1 MKKML
6 AMILA
11 LAMAVSLC
19 ACAGSGGSGS
29 SGNSG
34 SSSGSGSS
42 AGGDSA
48 ATEDFTPV
56 TWKFGNQHNSTQIAT
71 IIDKEIAEEIEAAT
85 EGRVQ
90 IDLYTDS
97 ALGDYTS
104 VFDEL
109 MLGTVQMANITGV
122 DTYGGLLN
130 AAMIPYLL
138 TDWEQCNVAYRPDG
152 VIFGAVSELLEGLG
166 VKLMGFVPEDFVGI
180 GTQKELTNANVPGAE
195 KGALIRVPMTDV
207 FALSTMDLGFRTSSI
222 AYSDSYAALQTGV
235 VDGMDGNGALA
246 TCTAFGDVTKYFYN
260 YQHLCEATMILISA
274 SAWNE
279 LLPQDQEAITKII
292 YDKCTEIPGRA
303 QALEEEYMAKMT
315 ADYGIEIVNFTPEEL
330 EAFAASCREKVWPQ
344 LAEAYPDGFL
354 DEVLAD
360 IQGNM

>member
-1 MKKML
+1 MKK
-6 AMILA
+6 AFATILA
-11 LAMAVSLC
+11 LTLALSLA
-19 ACAGSGGSGS
+19 ACGSEPASPTPS
-29 SGNSG
+29 APDSPK
-34 SSSGSGSS
+34 SSSSV
-42 AGGDSA
+42 
-48 ATEDFTPV
+48 EEFTPV

-71 IIDKEIAEEIEAAT
+71 IIDKEIAEEIETAT
-85 EGRVQ
+85 EGRVK

-138 TDWEQCNVAYRPDG
+138 TDWDQCNVAYRPDG
-152 VIFGAVSELLEGLG
+152 VIFGAVSELLDGLG

-180 GTQKELTNANVPGAE
+180 GTQKELTNATVPNAE
-195 KGALIRVPMTDV
+195 KGALVRVPMTDV

-222 AYSDSYAALQTGV
+222 AYSDAYAALQTGV

-274 SAWNE
+274 QAWNA
-279 LLPQDQEAITKII
+279 LLPEDQEAITEII
-292 YDKCTEIPGRA
+292 YNKCTEIPERA
-303 QALEEEYMAKMT
+303 QALENEYMEKMT
-315 ADYGIEIVNFTPEEL
+315 ADYGIEIVNFTSEEL
-330 EAFAASCREKVWPQ
+330 EGFAASCRENVWPQ
-344 LAEAYPDGFL
+344 LAQAYPDGFL
-354 DEVLAD
+354 DKVLAD
-360 IQGNM
+360 IQNNM

>member
-1 MKKML
+1 MKKAL
-6 AMILA
+6 ALILA
-11 LAMAVSLC
+11 LAMTVSLV
-19 ACAGSGGSGS
+19 ACGGSS
-29 SGNSG
+29 QPAPSDPAPSNNSEN
-34 SSSGSGSS
+34 
-42 AGGDSA
+42 SA
-48 ATEDFTPV
+48 ATENFTPV

-71 IIDKEIAEEIEAAT
+71 IIDKEIVEEIEAAT
-85 EGRVQ
+85 EGRVK
-90 IDLYTDS
+90 IELYTDS

-138 TDWEQCNVAYRPDG
+138 TDWDQCNVAYRPDG
-152 VIFGAVSELLEGLG
+152 VIFGAVSDLLDGLG

-180 GTQKELTNANVPGAE
+180 GCQKELANANVPGVE

-222 AYSDSYAALQTGV
+222 AYSDAYAALQTGV

-279 LLPQDQEAITKII
+279 LLPQDQEAITNII
-292 YDKCTEIPGRA
+292 YNKCKEIPERA
-303 QALEEEYMAKMT
+303 KALEIEYMEKMT
-315 ADYGIEIVNFTPEEL
+315 ADYGIEIVNFTPDEL
-330 EAFAASCREKVWPQ
+330 EAFAASCRKNVWPK

-354 DEVLAD
+354 DDVLAD
-360 IQGNM
+360 IQNNM

>member
-1 MKKML
+1 MKKIFASL
-6 AMILA
+6 LA
-11 LAMAVSLC
+11 LSMMMSLA
-19 ACAGSGGSGS
+19 ACGGSPS
-29 SGNSG
+29 SG
-34 SSSGSGSS
+34 SSSGSSDVS
-42 AGGDSA
+42 A
-48 ATEDFTPV
+48 EEFTPV

-138 TDWEQCNVAYRPDG
+138 TDWDQCNVAYRPDG
-152 VIFGAVSELLEGLG
+152 VIFQNVSNLLDGLG

-180 GTQKELTNANVPGAE
+180 GSQVELKNANVPGVE

-222 AYSDSYAALQTGV
+222 AYSDSYASLQTGV

-274 SAWNE
+274 SAWNQ
-279 LLPQDQEAITKII
+279 LLPQDQEAITQII
-292 YDKCTEIPGRA
+292 QNKCKEIPERA
-303 QALEEEYMAKMT
+303 EALELEYMEKMT
-315 ADYGIEIVNFTPEEL
+315 NDYGIQIVNFTPEEL
-330 EAFAASCREKVWPQ
+330 ESFAASCRENVWPK
-344 LAEAYPDGFL
+344 LAEAYPEGFL
-354 DEVLAD
+354 DDVLAD
-360 IQGNM
+360 IQNNM

>member
-1 MKKML
+1 MKR
-6 AMILA
+6 IFA
-11 LAMAVSLC
+11 LIFAFAMAMSLV
-19 ACAGSGGSGS
+19 ACGGNDASTS
-29 SGNSG
+29 DNTET
-34 SSSGSGSS
+34 
-42 AGGDSA
+42 DP
-48 ATEDFTPV
+48 EDFTPV
-56 TWKFGNQHNSTQIAT
+56 TWKFGNQHNSLQIAT
-71 IIDKEIAEEIEAAT
+71 IIDQEIVEEIEAAT

-90 IDLYTDS
+90 IELYTDS

-138 TDWEQCNVAYRPDG
+138 TDWDQCNIAYRPDG
-152 VIFGAVSELLEGLG
+152 VIFREVSNLLDGLG

-180 GTQKELTNANVPGAE
+180 GSQVELTNANIPGAE

-207 FALSTMDLGFRTSSI
+207 FALSCMDLGFRTSSI
-222 AYSDSYAALQTGV
+222 SYSDSYAALQTGV

-246 TCTAFGDVTKYFYN
+246 TCTAFGDVTNYFYN

-274 SAWNE
+274 SAWDE
-279 LLPQDQEAITKII
+279 LLPQDQEAITEII
-292 YDKCTEIPGRA
+292 QNKCMEVPERA
-303 QALEEEYMAKMT
+303 KALEEEYMEKMT
-315 ADYGIEIVNFTPEEL
+315 SEYGIEIVNFTPEEM
-330 EAFAASCREKVWPQ
+330 EAFAASCRENVWPQ
-344 LAEAYPDGFL
+344 LAEAYPEGFL

-360 IQGNM
+360 IQNNM

>member
-1 MKKML
+1 MKRFF
-6 AMILA
+6 AFVLA
-11 LAMAVSLC
+11 LAMMLPLV
-19 ACAGSGGSGS
+19 ACGGTDTS
-29 SGNSG
+29 SDS
-34 SSSGSGSS
+34 
-42 AGGDSA
+42 GGDSSGA
-48 ATEDFTPV
+48 AAGSTEDFTPV
-56 TWKFGNQHNSTQIAT
+56 VWKFGNQHNSTQIAT
-71 IIDKEIAEEIEAAT
+71 VIDKEIVEEIEAAT

-138 TDWEQCNVAYRPDG
+138 TDWDQCNVAYRPDG
-152 VIFGAVSELLEGLG
+152 VIFREVSGLLDGLG

-180 GTQKELTNANVPGAE
+180 GSQVELTNANVPGAE

-207 FALSTMDLGFRTSSI
+207 FALSCMDLGFRTSSI

-274 SAWNE
+274 AAWDE
-279 LLPQDQEAITKII
+279 LLPQDQEAITEII
-292 YDKCTEIPGRA
+292 QNKCAEVPERA
-303 QALEEEYMAKMT
+303 KALEQEYMDKMV
-315 ADYGIEIVNFTPEEL
+315 ADYGIEIVNFTPEEM
-330 EAFAASCREKVWPQ
+330 EAFAESCRKNVWPQ
-344 LAEAYPDGFL
+344 LAEAYPEGFL

-360 IQGNM
+360 LENNL

>member
-1 MKKML
+1 MKKIFALLLTMAMML
-6 AMILA
+6 SLA
-11 LAMAVSLC
+11 
-19 ACAGSGGSGS
+19 ACGGSGS
-29 SGNSG
+29 SSSSDSGNSDA
-34 SSSGSGSS
+34 S
-42 AGGDSA
+42 A
-48 ATEDFTPV
+48 ENFTPV

-85 EGRVQ
+85 EGRVK
-90 IDLYTDS
+90 IELYTDS

-138 TDWEQCNVAYRPDG
+138 TSWDQCNVAYRPDG
-152 VIFGAVSELLEGLG
+152 VIFQNVSDLLDSLG

-180 GTQKELTNANVPGAE
+180 GSQKELKNANVPGAE

-222 AYSDSYAALQTGV
+222 AYSDSYASLQTGV

-274 SAWNE
+274 SAWDQ
-279 LLPQDQEAITKII
+279 LLPQDQETI
-292 YDKCTEIPGRA
+292 TEIIQNKCMEIPERA
-303 QALEEEYMAKMT
+303 EALELEYMDKMT
-315 ADYGIEIVNFTPEEL
+315 QEYGIEIVNFSAEEM
-330 EAFAASCREKVWPQ
+330 EAFAASCRENVWPK

-360 IQGNM
+360 IQNNM

>member
-1 MKKML
+1 MKKFFAL
-6 AMILA
+6 VLA
-11 LAMAVSLC
+11 LAMAMSLV
-19 ACAGSGGSGS
+19 ACGGAPASGDTSDSTSTDGS
-29 SGNSG
+29 
-34 SSSGSGSS
+34 
-42 AGGDSA
+42 A
-48 ATEDFTPV
+48 EDFTPV
-56 TWKFGNQHNSTQIAT
+56 VWKFGNQHNSTQIAT
-71 IIDKEIAEEIEAAT
+71 VIDKEIAEEIETAT
-85 EGRVQ
+85 EGRVK

-138 TDWEQCNVAYRPDG
+138 TDWDQCNVAYRPDG
-152 VIFGAVSELLEGLG
+152 VIFREVSGLLDGLG

-180 GTQKELTNANVPGAE
+180 GCQKELTNANVPGAE

-222 AYSDSYAALQTGV
+222 AYSDAYAALQTGV

-274 SAWNE
+274 SAWDE
-279 LLPQDQEAITKII
+279 LLPEDQEAITEII
-292 YDKCTEIPGRA
+292 HNKCMEIPERA
-303 QALEEEYMAKMT
+303 EALEKEYMEKMT

-330 EAFAASCREKVWPQ
+330 EAFADSCRENVWPQ

-360 IQGNM
+360 IQNNM

>member
-1 MKKML
+1 MKKVL
-6 AMILA
+6 AFLLA
-11 LAMAVSLC
+11 LTMVLSLV
-19 ACAGSGGSGS
+19 ACG
-29 SGNSG
+29 
-34 SSSGSGSS
+34 GSS
-42 AGGDSA
+42 ASTDTSSDDSEA
-48 ATEDFTPV
+48 TTDSSTEDFTPV

-71 IIDKEIAEEIEAAT
+71 IIDKEIVEEIEAAT

-122 DTYGGLLN
+122 DTYGGLMN

-138 TDWEQCNVAYRPDG
+138 TDWDQCNVAYRPDG
-152 VIFGAVSELLEGLG
+152 VIFREVSGLLDSLG

-180 GTQKELTNANVPGAE
+180 GSQVELTNYNVPGAE
-195 KGALIRVPMTDV
+195 KGALVRVPMTDV

-222 AYSDSYAALQTGV
+222 AYSDAYAALQTGV

-246 TCTAFGDVTKYFYN
+246 TCTAFGDVTNYFYN

-274 SAWNE
+274 SAWDQ
-279 LLPQDQEAITKII
+279 LLPQDQEAITEII
-292 YDKCTEIPGRA
+292 QKKCMEVPERA
-303 QALEEEYMAKMT
+303 EALELEYMDKMNQE
-315 ADYGIEIVNFTPEEL
+315 YGIEIVHFTPEEM
-330 EAFAASCREKVWPQ
+330 EAFAVSCRENVWPQ
-344 LAEAYPDGFL
+344 LAEAYPEGFL
-354 DEVLAD
+354 DKVLAD
-360 IQGNM
+360 IENNK